1 MGWHWGCGATEKAGN
16 GETGRPDTRQAGPEE
31 EAVVEG
37 ETEETARSARRVKC
51 ENSGLRK

>member
-37 ETEETARSARRVKC
+37 ETEETAQSARRVKC